1 MCFNHQMLLIEN
13 KSRTFMSTFQMRQI
27 SYLMQSYKKSG
38 KNKKF
43 LPLFFITLIF
53 IIQTFC

>member
-13 KSRTFMSTFQMRQI
+13 KSRTFMSTFQMQQI

-43 LPLFFITLIF
+43 LPLFL
-53 IIQTFC
+53 